1 MKTFND
7 VHEINAYLGY
17 DYDEYRYYSMTGQ
30 ASQMFQGN
38 EILNGGVANP
48 KVGGTK
54 VEKKNAAYYFNGNY
68 SYDNKYL
75 FQVMFRVDGSSQFGS
90 NKRWAP
96 FWSVGGGWSMHKEEF
111 MSNLNG

>member
-1 MKTFND
+1 MTSKAVGQESLQGTIYNSNSNVRTIYTSQLLLFLKTFND

-48 KVGGTK
+48 KV
-54 VEKKNAAYYFNGNY
+54 V
-68 SYDNKYL
+68 
-75 FQVMFRVDGSSQFGS
+75 VP
-90 NKRWAP
+90 KR
-96 FWSVGGGWSMHKEEF
+96 
-111 MSNLNG
+111 